1 MIHKLINH
9 WNERPSAFLQNPCAF
24 DLTLNKGAMIAIL
37 VSFRTQTSLSY
48 NSSSLMAHRLRKLCL
63 RGRWWSWKGIP
74 GEYGLFIDF
83 LLICPVKSSPVSS
96 YAKVSSVSP
105 PLNSPLLPFRGE
117 GLCRFIG
124 GRSPPEVF
132 ETFLTSK
139 DRKIKANGGWL
150 KIYDFKKTFALAHSM
165 PSSVTFIVTE
175 LSEQGIERVG
185 ISGSG
190 IWTKYSAIFR
200 RRQNFLTR

>member
-96 YAKVSSVSP
+96 YTKVSSVSP
-105 PLNSPLLPFRGE
+105 PLNSPASPFSWWRTVQVYRWEEPPG
-117 GLCRFIG
+117 GLWDFSHFKR
-124 GRSPPEVF
+124 PENK
-132 ETFLTSK
+132 SK
-139 DRKIKANGGWL
+139 WRMVENIRL
-150 KIYDFKKTFALAHSM
+150 
-165 PSSVTFIVTE
+165 
-175 LSEQGIERVG
+175 
-185 ISGSG
+185 
-190 IWTKYSAIFR
+190 
-200 RRQNFLTR
+200 